1 MCCGIQHDAGYL
13 NTPVALLVFNSTSP
27 TEPKPPSPERAGA
40 GSVPST
46 LLMTAMPD
54 PSTASKE
61 GMPPVYTCTHV
72 VLMAQC
78 LWHGLDSMAIIVS
91 TCFVRNV
98 VSLQLEL
105 RINCCLL

>member
-1 MCCGIQHDAGYL
+1 
-13 NTPVALLVFNSTSP
+13 
-27 TEPKPPSPERAGA
+27 
-40 GSVPST
+40 
-46 LLMTAMPD
+46 MTAMPD

-105 RINCCLL
+105 RINCCLLWLQLLIGFWAPHLQLASEV